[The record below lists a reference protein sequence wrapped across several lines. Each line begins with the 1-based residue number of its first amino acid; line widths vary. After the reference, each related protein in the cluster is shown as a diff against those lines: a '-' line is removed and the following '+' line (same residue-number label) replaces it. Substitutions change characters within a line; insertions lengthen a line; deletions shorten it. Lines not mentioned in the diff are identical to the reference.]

1 MTKTR
6 IHWLVLSA
14 STLGL
19 GLSMPACPGQ
29 QAMQQQLDN
38 LEKRETAVATRIQG
52 IDTQVK
58 AATAEVAKMGPA
70 LQNLQVI
77 NQALIEQ
84 KSLITDLQKQVAE
97 LSDKVKSM
105 GSKPA
110 PAPKAKGKK

>member
-38 LEKRETAVATRIQG
+38 LEKRETSVATRLQG
-52 IDTQVK
+52 IDAQVK

-84 KSLITDLQKQVAE
+84 KSMITDLQKQVAD
-97 LSDKVKSM
+97 LSDKVKALS
-105 GSKPA
+105 SKPA

>member
-1 MTKTR
+1 
-6 IHWLVLSA
+6 
-14 STLGL
+14 
-19 GLSMPACPGQ
+19 
-29 QAMQQQLDN
+29 MQQQLDN
-38 LEKRETAVATRIQG
+38 LEKRETSVATRIQT

-84 KSLITDLQKQVAE
+84 KSMITDLQKQVAD
-97 LSDKVKSM
+97 LSDKVKTLS
-105 GSKPA
+105 SKPA